1 MAAVKG
7 KVPEWKSKTVEELK
21 NIFNTY
27 PVVGFVSFRDV
38 TARQMQEIRRNFK
51 DIGIIKVTKNSIIEK
66 ALNSMDNEFSK
77 LKNYLGDQIAIV
89 GSELNPFKLYKRLEE
104 TKVPTPLKPGQI
116 SPIDVVVEKGP
127 TSFPP
132 GPIIGD
138 LQAAGLPA
146 AIERGKVVIKNT
158 VTLIK
163 AGEKVTPEV
172 ARGLE
177 LLDIKPSK
185 VGLDVRVLY
194 DRGTILTPD
203 VLSIDSSKV
212 FEDFVNAYR
221 NALNLAVNSAYV
233 VPETAEIL
241 LMKAFTDA
249 RNLAINAGIF
259 EKDVIEDI
267 IVKCYSE
274 MLALA
279 SHLPSEAIDSE
290 LEERIKGIAKIPV
303 SEEKVEERKE
313 EVEEKEEE
321 KEEEEEEKEEEAIE
335 GLGALFG

>member
-7 KVPEWKSKTVEELK
+7 NIPEWKTRTVEELK

-38 TARQMQEIRRNFK
+38 TANQMQDIRRKFRE
-51 DIGIIKVTKNSIIEK
+51 IGVIKITKNSIIEK
-66 ALNSMDNEFSK
+66 ALNSMDNKFSK
-77 LKNYLGDQIAIV
+77 LKDYLGDQIAVIA
-89 GSELNPFKLYKRLEE
+89 SEMNPFKLYKKLEE
-104 TKVPTPLKPGQI
+104 TKISTPLKPGQI
-116 SPIDVVVEKGP
+116 SPIDVVIEKGP

-146 AIERGKVVIKNT
+146 AIEKGKVVIKNT
-158 VTLIK
+158 VTVIK
-163 AGEKVTPEV
+163 TGEKVTPEV

-194 DRGTILTPD
+194 DNGTILTPD
-203 VLSIDSSKV
+203 VLSIDTSKV
-212 FEDFVNAYR
+212 FEDFVNAYK

-233 VPETAEIL
+233 TPETAEIL
-241 LMKAFTDA
+241 LIKAHADA

-259 EKDVIEDI
+259 EKDVVQDI
-267 IVKCYSE
+267 VVKCYSE

-279 SHLPSEAIDSE
+279 SHLPSHAIDAE
-290 LEERIKGIAKIPV
+290 LEEKIRGVAQVSIA
-303 SEEKVEERKE
+303 EEKVEKK
-313 EVEEKEEE
+313 VEEEKKEEE

>member
-7 KVPEWKSKTVEELK
+7 KVPEWKTKTVEELRD
-21 NIFNTY
+21 IFNTY

-38 TARQMQEIRRNFK
+38 TAGQMQEIRRKFR

-66 ALNSMDNEFSK
+66 ALNSLDNEFSK
-77 LKNYLGDQIAIV
+77 LKDYLGDQIAIV

-116 SPIDVVVEKGP
+116 SPIDVVIEKGP

-194 DRGTILTPD
+194 DRGVILTPE
-203 VLSIDSSKV
+203 VLSIDAPKV
-212 FEDFVNAYR
+212 FDDFVEAYSK
-221 NALNLAVNSAYV
+221 AFNLAVNSAYV

-241 LMKAFTDA
+241 LIKAHNDA

-259 EKDVIEDI
+259 EKDVVEDI
-267 IVKCYSE
+267 IVKSYNE

-279 SHLPSEAIDSE
+279 SHLPTEAIDGE
-290 LEERIKGIAKIPV
+290 LEEKIRGIAQISV
-303 SEEKVEERKE
+303 AERAEEKKE
-313 EVEEKEEE
+313 EEE